1 MSFQYFFKIDKKSHQ
16 AGSQHDPAKML
27 TIPKE
32 VNVQHATEI
41 SIDQEQESNNK
52 KDFSAC
58 THKREGIVAQ
68 YKYTPLFK

>member
-1 MSFQYFFKIDKKSHQ
+1 
-16 AGSQHDPAKML
+16 ML

-58 THKREGIVAQ
+58 THKREGIFAE
-68 YKYTPLFK
+68 